1 MSWPGQASEH
11 DADHGETDEGG
22 GGSSVA
28 LEVAGQATVSTDPG
42 QGALDDP
49 AFGKDD
55 EAMQLVALDDHQRPG
70 AGLCEGGGGRGS
82 LVAGVGED
90 ALDEGKEATCGLI
103 EDQSCA
109 ITILH
114 AGGMD
119 DDAQEEAERVDEDM
133 PLAAGDLLARIEAVW
148 VERGAPF

>member
-1 MSWPGQASEH
+1 
-11 DADHGETDEGG
+11 
-22 GGSSVA
+22 
-28 LEVAGQATVSTDPG
+28 
-42 QGALDDP
+42 
-49 AFGKDD
+49 
-55 EAMQLVALDDHQRPG
+55 MQLVALDDHQRPG

-90 ALDEGKEATCGLI
+90 ALDKGKEATCALI

-114 AGGMD
+114 AAGMD